1 VKQKPHWSLRH
12 CATCGEPLNLRSD
25 MIPYLAG
32 GLPSACDRCKPR
44 DFAAFGWTP
53 HACAICG
60 APFYAPDFNDPDLPC
75 QVCHNVTQEN
85 RPMAAK
91 KNSKGPATKTIDGR
105 KLVERARY
113 EQMLPC
119 KIPVDE
125 VEVKA
130 GQLAKVIRER
140 DEMLDRK
147 RESNAAYREK
157 IAFFDERLKELA
169 TSVENKTEQQ
179 SVSCV
184 EWLVPETNE
193 IRVIRE
199 DTGEI
204 VETRTADAQD
214 LQDPLPFEKKKRK
227 GNEVEETADV
237 E

>member
-1 VKQKPHWSLRH
+1 MSNKPRWTLRH
-12 CATCGEPLNLRSD
+12 CASCGQPINLRSD
-25 MIPYLAG
+25 MT
-32 GLPSACDRCKPR
+32 LPRACDRCDPR
-44 DFAAFGWTP
+44 DFEAFGWTR
-53 HACAICG
+53 HACAVCH
-60 APFYAPDFNDPDLPC
+60 APFYAPRFDDPNLPC
-75 QVCHNVTQEN
+75 QVCQHITLESS
-85 RPMAAK
+85 PMAAK
-91 KNSKGPATKTIDGR
+91 KSKAPATKTIDGR

-113 EQMLPC
+113 DQMLPC

-130 GQLAKVIRER
+130 SQLAKVIRER

-169 TSVENKTEQQ
+169 TSVENKTAEQ

-184 EWLVPETNE
+184 EWLIPETNE

-204 VETRTADAQD
+204 VETRTADAAD
-214 LQDPLPFEKKKRK
+214 LQEPLPLEKKKRK
-227 GNEVEETADV
+227 GNEVEETA
-237 E
+237 EAE